1 MDQPQNDLHAGQPVL
16 AAGAP
21 MASARAA
28 MIMLHGRGANAA
40 DILGLA
46 QVLDRPGIAYL
57 APDAAGSM
65 WYRNSFMTAAVLTEP
80 NLASALA
87 LVARLIE
94 SAGANRIPP
103 ERVALLGFSQG
114 GCLALEFAA
123 RNPRR
128 YGAVIGL
135 SSGLIGDRVAAEK
148 YAGSLD
154 GTPVFIGC
162 SDVDPFVPLQRVK
175 QSVEVMRRLGG
186 DVTERIYA
194 GAGHTIVT
202 DEVEQVRQIL
212 DKMLA
217 GAPA

>member
-1 MDQPQNDLHAGQPVL
+1 
-16 AAGAP
+16 
-21 MASARAA
+21 
-28 MIMLHGRGANAA
+28 
-40 DILGLA
+40 LA

-65 WYRNSFMTAAVLTEP
+65 WYRNPFMTAAVLTEP

-135 SSGLIGDRVAAEK
+135 SSGLIGDRVAAET

-175 QSVEVMRRLGG
+175 QSVEAMRRLGG

>member
-1 MDQPQNDLHAGQPVL
+1 
-16 AAGAP
+16 
-21 MASARAA
+21 MAKARAA

-46 QVLDRPGIAYL
+46 EVLDRPGISYL
-57 APDAAGSM
+57 APDAAGGM
-65 WYRNSFMTAAVLTEP
+65 WYRNPFMAAAVLAEP
-80 NLASALA
+80 NLASALG
-87 LVARLIE
+87 LVATLIE
-94 SAGANRIPP
+94 SASVNDIPP
-103 ERVALLGFSQG
+103 ERVAILGFSQG

-175 QSVEVMRRLGG
+175 QSVEAMRRLGG

>member
-65 WYRNSFMTAAVLTEP
+65 WYRNPFMTAAVLTEP

-175 QSVEVMRRLGG
+175 QSVEAMRRLGG

-202 DEVEQVRQIL
+202 DEVEQVRQFL
-212 DKMLA
+212 DKMLT

>member
-1 MDQPQNDLHAGQPVL
+1 MDQPQNDPHAGQPVL

-21 MASARAA
+21 MAKARAA

-46 QVLDRPGIAYL
+46 EVLERPGFAYL
-57 APDAAGSM
+57 APDAADNM
-65 WYRNSFMTAAVLTEP
+65 WYRNPFMTAAVLAEP
-80 NLASALA
+80 NLASALG
-87 LVARLIE
+87 LVASLIE
-94 SAGANRIPP
+94 STGEAGIPP
-103 ERVALLGFSQG
+103 ERVAILGFSQG

-135 SSGLIGDRVAAEK
+135 SSGLIGERIAPEK

-162 SDVDPFVPLQRVK
+162 SDVDPFIPLERVR
-175 QSVEVMRRLGG
+175 QSAEVMRRLGG
-186 DVTERIYA
+186 VVTERIYA